1 MFKYFYCTICNAWKR
16 ISTST
21 GHIRIHYDTASHSN
35 EKFLEKN
42 QMTSAMACKMSKA
55 TTLFLLTNGLPFR
68 LIDDQYFQLLPTVG
82 HRKRLK
88 DLSRELARVVLDN
101 IKRILARVTYCSLSV
116 DEWSDITRQRY
127 IGVSCHTKLEGV
139 MRVFT
144 LAHYAVSS
152 AIGPDGRDHLNAK
165 DIATIVYGVMKDFE
179 ISAKTLL
186 IVTDRA
192 AVMQNAITLLT
203 DMRLADGLT
212 PVLWAP
218 CVCHVVNSLLS
229 KLVQLLSDSI
239 QSVIEVQKRLAN
251 SEIFANKL
259 VREDHGITRIPSYCS
274 VRWYSLF
281 DMFKAMKR
289 LKDPI
294 LDFYQTEILEPV
306 PASVWRTIEELLPL
320 ITVVKSATKAL
331 EGERYSTIC
340 FVLQAFQKIYDKV
353 LELPKL
359 DLRYMEAVQAWAD
372 YYQRTV
378 VTCRKQWYPLLEVA
392 CFLHP
397 GLTHSRFLTSGDRIE
412 IASFLEKNHSWT
424 DITLLPAMDR
434 AMRERVPSPAPTT
447 AVYHPRTGKL
457 QEAQVPSERKEFHSD
472 KDAFRSL
479 MDHDTPTNSQMPR
492 AQTIKDEISAYIA
505 MLRVGLMPEQFWPL
519 HTEDLPRLST
529 IAGRIMSIIPSSAGT
544 ERTFSVSKRIQ
555 GLHRAHM
562 SKNVFEDQVIVCAN
576 AELAEQAFDQLDA

>member
-259 VREDHGITRIPSYCS
+259 VREDHGITRI
-274 VRWYSLF
+274 
-281 DMFKAMKR
+281 
-289 LKDPI
+289 
-294 LDFYQTEILEPV
+294 
-306 PASVWRTIEELLPL
+306 
-320 ITVVKSATKAL
+320 
-331 EGERYSTIC
+331 
-340 FVLQAFQKIYDKV
+340 
-353 LELPKL
+353 
-359 DLRYMEAVQAWAD
+359 
-372 YYQRTV
+372 
-378 VTCRKQWYPLLEVA
+378 
-392 CFLHP
+392 
-397 GLTHSRFLTSGDRIE
+397 
-412 IASFLEKNHSWT
+412 
-424 DITLLPAMDR
+424 
-434 AMRERVPSPAPTT
+434 
-447 AVYHPRTGKL
+447 
-457 QEAQVPSERKEFHSD
+457 
-472 KDAFRSL
+472 
-479 MDHDTPTNSQMPR
+479 
-492 AQTIKDEISAYIA
+492 
-505 MLRVGLMPEQFWPL
+505 
-519 HTEDLPRLST
+519 
-529 IAGRIMSIIPSSAGT
+529 
-544 ERTFSVSKRIQ
+544 
-555 GLHRAHM
+555 
-562 SKNVFEDQVIVCAN
+562 
-576 AELAEQAFDQLDA
+576 